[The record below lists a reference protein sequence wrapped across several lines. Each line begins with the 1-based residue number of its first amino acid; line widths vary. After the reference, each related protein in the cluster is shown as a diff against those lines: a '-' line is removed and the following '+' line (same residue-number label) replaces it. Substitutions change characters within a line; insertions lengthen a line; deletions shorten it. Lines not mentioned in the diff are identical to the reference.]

1 LALTTRRIIEQLE
14 NVAVI
19 ETHCWDG
26 SVLYR
31 VTPMN
36 STQLRLLTILARG
49 VAEVRWPCGQRL
61 LPLAPATLEEGGHPP
76 RVWLM

>member
-1 LALTTRRIIEQLE
+1 LE
-14 NVAVI
+14 DVAVI

-36 STQLRLLTILARG
+36 STQVRLLTILARV
-49 VAEVRWPCGQRL
+49 VAEVRWPCGQL
-61 LPLAPATLEEGGHPP
+61 LPLASATLEDGWHPP